1 MKKLNKLF
9 ASSVLCLL
17 LSAST
22 FAGDGIILPMRTEP
36 TPTPTSVTTASTT
49 TETTETDG
57 IIVIMFTSADPARGV
72 ALSLLQ
78 SVLALF

>member
-9 ASSVLCLL
+9 ASTVLSLL
-17 LSAST
+17 LSVSI
-22 FAGDGIILPMRTEP
+22 FADGIIHTGKTEP

-57 IIVIMFTSADPARGV
+57 IIIIMFTSADPARGV
-72 ALSLLQ
+72 ALGLLQ